1 MHSLSTSANNLEDLV
16 YNRLVAGS
24 YEQSLLRAK
33 LLAIFRYHGLPLT
46 VPKNVLESMLTTS
59 GKVTVYELDG
69 DLFVTRDVPTSG
81 RDVYGRPTV
90 LHTTHTTDTES
101 VAITRT
107 VDKDCVVIENLPGGV
122 SFEQLIYQWSMFE
135 AQAKV
140 SSMNLMVSL
149 RSPAILQAKDDDTF
163 DQAMEFERARR
174 DGSTSVILAEQL
186 DDLAGLVVH
195 PTPTA
200 GNPATQLVE
209 LVAATRASFW
219 DQLGINTASNL
230 KRAYVSDS
238 ELSMGQGAPLLDT
251 MLDCRQEAVEKVNA
265 LFGTDISVE
274 VSSSWSGAATP
285 EDINNEE
292 MDDDED
298 FDRPADSA
306 PSDDRADGDVD
317 VDGPA
322 VEDEEESMES
332 GEPEAE
338 SMDEPLTEAE
348 VTDAADALGGEEDD
362 GEDSRTGDS
371 GDESDDSEDD

>member
-1 MHSLSTSANNLEDLV
+1 MHSLSATANDFEDLV

-33 LLAIFRYHGLPLT
+33 LLAIFRYQGLPLT
-46 VPKNVLESMLTTS
+46 IPKNVLESMLTTS

-251 MLDCRQEAVEKVNA
+251 MLDCRQDAVEKVNA

-298 FDRPADSA
+298 FDRSADPGS
-306 PSDDRADGDVD
+306 SDDRSDDDVD
-317 VDGPA
+317 DAGGTDV
-322 VEDEEESMES
+322 DEEESDD
-332 GEPEAE
+332 PETE
-338 SMDEPLTEAE
+338 SMDEPPTEVE

-362 GEDSRTGDS
+362 GENPRTGDS
-371 GDESDDSEDD
+371 GDESDDSEDN